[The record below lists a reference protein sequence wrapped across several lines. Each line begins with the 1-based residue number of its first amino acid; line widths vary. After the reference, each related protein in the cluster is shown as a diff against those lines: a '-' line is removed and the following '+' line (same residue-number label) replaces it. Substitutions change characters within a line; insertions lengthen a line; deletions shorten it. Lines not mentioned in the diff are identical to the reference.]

1 MKPQEIISIFTD
13 VNPEDLNGN
22 NNVVK
27 MYPELD
33 EFFDKGMYVEKVT
46 QTCLEKGKC
55 MITFVFRYY
64 NTTQSKAD

>member
-1 MKPQEIISIFTD
+1 MKPQEVLSIFTEVSAQD
-13 VNPEDLNGN
+13 MDEKG
-22 NNVVK
+22 NVVK

-46 QTCLEKGKC
+46 QTCLENGKC

-64 NTTQSKAD
+64 NTTQSKVD